1 MSVKHFI
8 LALAAAGLLL
18 TPALFAEK
26 TTPAAPSPEAQLLAA
41 DTDGNGEVTLDELK
55 AHAVKTAEAR
65 FKKLDRNKDGVISEK
80 DRPQPKPEAK
90 PQAQANREKMRAKMK
105 AADTDKDGKVSR
117 EEARAGMPKMTDE
130 QFKKMD
136 RNGDGYLCPA
146 DRQPKPKN

>member
-1 MSVKHFI
+1 MSLKHFV
-8 LALAAAGLLL
+8 LALAAAGLLM
-18 TPALFAEK
+18 TPALFAEN
-26 TTPAAPSPEAQLLAA
+26 TASEAPGLEAQLRAA
-41 DTDGNGEVTLDELK
+41 DADGNGEVTLDELK
-55 AHAVKTAEAR
+55 AHAAKMAETR
-65 FKKLDRNKDGVISEK
+65 FKKMDRNKDGVISEK

-130 QFKKMD
+130 QFKKLD

-146 DRQPKPKN
+146 DRQPKPQN